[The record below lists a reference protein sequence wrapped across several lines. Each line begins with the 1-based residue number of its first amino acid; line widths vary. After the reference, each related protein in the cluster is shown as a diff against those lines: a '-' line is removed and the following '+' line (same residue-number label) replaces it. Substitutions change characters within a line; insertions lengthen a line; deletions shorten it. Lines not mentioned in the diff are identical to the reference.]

1 MEGCMMKD
9 VRATRYLLPVALI
22 LFTLLLSPN
31 ALAKVG
37 QITQYQVANSPNYI
51 TAGPDGNLWFTAQLP
66 QNFKVAQIRTTTP
79 GGQTTPI
86 RSIIPTPSSIPRGLT
101 ARPPSKVWFSD

>member
-9 VRATRYLLPVALI
+9 VRATRYLLPVALT
-22 LFTLLLSPN
+22 LFTLLFSPN

-51 TAGPDGNLWFTAQLP
+51 TAGPGCNLWFTAQLP
-66 QNFKVAQIRTTTP
+66 QKFKVALIGSITP
-79 GGQTTPI
+79 GAQTTPI
-86 RSIIPTPSSIPRGLT
+86 RLIIPTPYANP
-101 ARPPSKVWFSD
+101 